1 MQRGREF
8 DVVESLPVSPPRP
21 ENTPVLM
28 DIVKAE
34 MEEQTD
40 SMVVMEEGIMEEM
53 EEIDM
58 KPSVSPPPPSPEVEV
73 ANKIFS
79 HELKFSL
86 QFILD
91 RVFLW

>member
-8 DVVESLPVSPPRP
+8 DAVESPPVSPPRP

-40 SMVVMEEGIMEEM
+40 PMVVMEEGIMEEM

-58 KPSVSPPPPSPEVEV
+58 KPSVSLPPPSPEVEV
-73 ANKIFS
+73 ANKIFF

-91 RVFLW
+91 PVPF

>member
-1 MQRGREF
+1 MQRGCEF
-8 DVVESLPVSPPRP
+8 NAVISPPVSPPRP

-40 SMVVMEEGIMEEM
+40 PMVVMEEGIMEEM

-58 KPSVSPPPPSPEVEV
+58 KPSVSLPPPSPEVEV
-73 ANKIFS
+73 ANKIFF
-79 HELKFSL
+79 HERKFSL

-91 RVFLW
+91 PVPF

>member
-1 MQRGREF
+1 MQRRRKF
-8 DVVESLPVSPPRP
+8 DAVESPPVSPLRP

-40 SMVVMEEGIMEEM
+40 PMVVMEEGIMEE
-53 EEIDM
+53 IDM
-58 KPSVSPPPPSPEVEV
+58 KPSVSTPPPSPEVEV
-73 ANKIFS
+73 ANKFFF

-91 RVFLW
+91 PVPF